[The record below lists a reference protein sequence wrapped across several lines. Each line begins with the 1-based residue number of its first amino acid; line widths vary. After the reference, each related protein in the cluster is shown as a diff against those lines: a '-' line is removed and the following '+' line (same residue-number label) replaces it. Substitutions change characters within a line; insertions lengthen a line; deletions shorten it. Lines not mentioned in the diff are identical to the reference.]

1 MILHS
6 RLILALGVCLLV
18 ASSALGA
25 TKNMLN
31 AAMETVTAQDLY
43 KHVEVLADDVYE
55 GRAAGSRGGHAAAK
69 YIVDQLKQYP
79 LAPAGTDEATVLV
92 EGSDQARRRATLRR
106 NPAAPGVFEGTLTD
120 LPDGQYQV
128 LLVEPQLSGEPP
140 AARFAVVSP
149 AGEMARTEM
158 DRAALTAAAEST
170 HGKFFMAEDAGR
182 LFDELPAGR
191 RVPIEN
197 LPPVPIWNRWWLLS
211 MFLACITAEWILR
224 KRKGM
229 L

>member
-1 MILHS
+1 MS
-6 RLILALGVCLLV
+6 RTQTAWLAALCAAVFV
-18 ASSALGA
+18 A
-25 TKNMLN
+25 
-31 AAMETVTAQDLY
+31 TA
-43 KHVEVLADDVYE
+43 
-55 GRAAGSRGGHAAAK
+55 HAAA
-69 YIVDQLKQYP
+69 
-79 LAPAGTDEATVLV
+79 A
-92 EGSDQARRRATLRR
+92 QAVKSTAK
-106 NPAAPGVFEGTLTD
+106 PAATTAAKTATPSSSLTGCLESDGEHFKLTD